1 MEDKFKKEEL
11 SKKDFDKICL
21 SDIAQ
26 KWFIDTDFSDE
37 FSEFMSIL
45 NNEFRAGNFDI
56 DLDEMIEKGLDIIV
70 LKKDTKKWQKR
81 ILTSAYLKYL
91 ANEKAEAQRLYSLY
105 FDAESMHKMLVN
117 IIRKSIYE
125 YYVGLKY
132 RIKEESET
140 TSIFARNK
148 NEIRREFNLDELDK
162 IIKII
167 EDKWV
172 SD

>member
-1 MEDKFKKEEL
+1 
-11 SKKDFDKICL
+11 
-21 SDIAQ
+21 
-26 KWFIDTDFSDE
+26 
-37 FSEFMSIL
+37 
-45 NNEFRAGNFDI
+45 
-56 DLDEMIEKGLDIIV
+56 
-70 LKKDTKKWQKR
+70 
-81 ILTSAYLKYL
+81 
-91 ANEKAEAQRLYSLY
+91 
-105 FDAESMHKMLVN
+105 MHKMLVN